1 MKVATREKNSIKPL
15 FVTGIGTGVGKT
27 IVSAIITEQLRADYW
42 KPVQAGDLDNSDSDR
57 VKSLISNS
65 SSRIHPEQFRLKLAA
80 SPDKAAALEG
90 ITIKREQ
97 FVVPKTANRLIIEG
111 AGGLMVPLSANFFMI
126 DLIKL
131 VNAEVVLVVRNY
143 LGCINHTLLSYEL
156 LRMKGCTI
164 KGLVFNG
171 VMDEASKLAI
181 CNYLSDEVKL
191 YSVPEITPI
200 TNQAI
205 SQLKTLF

>member
-1 MKVATREKNSIKPL
+1 MREKKSIKPL
-15 FVTGIGTGVGKT
+15 FITGIGTDVGKT
-27 IVSAIITEQLRADYW
+27 IVSAIITEQLKGDYW

-65 SSRIHPEQFRLKLAA
+65 YSRIHPEQFKLKLAA
-80 SPDKAAALEG
+80 SPHKAAPLEG
-90 ITIKREQ
+90 IEIKPEH
-97 FVVPKTANRLIIEG
+97 FIVPKTNNRLIIEG

-131 VNAEVVLVVRNY
+131 VNADVVLVVRNY

-164 KGLVFNG
+164 RGLVFNG
-171 VMDEASKLAI
+171 LMDEASKLAI
-181 CNYLSDEVKL
+181 CNYVSDAVKT
-191 YSVPEITPI
+191 YSIPEISPLTKQ
-200 TNQAI
+200 TI
-205 SQLKTLF
+205 SQLQFFFNHI